1 MKKEGL
7 KYVILHYFVT
17 RRNYK
22 VRIYSTCLL
31 DTDIA
36 FIHIMKKLF
45 YSAYFK
51 KAVIVILKVRLFFCI
66 KLEQYHIDYT
76 H

>member
-1 MKKEGL
+1 MKKEVL
-7 KYVILHYFVT
+7 KYVILQYFIT
-17 RRNYK
+17 RRSYK

-31 DTDIA
+31 DTGIA
-36 FIHIMKKLF
+36 FVHP
-45 YSAYFK
+45 AYFK
-51 KAVIVILKVRLFFCI
+51 KELIVILKVHVFFCI

>member
-7 KYVILHYFVT
+7 KYVILQCFIP
-17 RRNYK
+17 RSYK

-31 DTDIA
+31 DTGIA
-36 FIHIMKKLF
+36 FVHIMKKVVF
-45 YSAYFK
+45 SAYFK
-51 KAVIVILKVRLFFCI
+51 KEVIVILKVHVFFCI
-66 KLEQYHIDYT
+66 KLEQYHVDYT